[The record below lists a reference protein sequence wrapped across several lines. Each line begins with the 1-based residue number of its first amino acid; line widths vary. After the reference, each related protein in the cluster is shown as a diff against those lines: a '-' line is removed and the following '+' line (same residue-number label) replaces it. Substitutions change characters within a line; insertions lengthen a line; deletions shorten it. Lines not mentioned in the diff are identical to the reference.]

1 MMIFTIFSKGYNVLQ
16 STKPQTV
23 AYALQDSPVAL
34 LSWVYEKLHDWADDY
49 PWTDDEILTWISVY
63 YFSRAGPGASTRIYY
78 EVMHSETCTYEDML
92 EYTNKLKMGLTYSH
106 KELHSFPQLWGRTLG
121 DVVYTAENDRG
132 G

>member
-1 MMIFTIFSKGYNVLQ
+1 MFKGYNVLQ

-63 YFSRAGPGASTRIYY
+63 QFSRAGPGASTRIYN
-78 EVMHSETCTYEDML
+78 EVMHSKTCTYEEVL
-92 EYTNKLKMGLTYSH
+92 EYTDIKLGLTYSH
-106 KELHSFPQLWGRTLG
+106 KELHRFPQIWGRTLG
-121 DVVYTAENDRG
+121 KVVYTAENDRG